1 LSRKVRAEIY
11 LADYE
16 LGRFIRYQ
24 QAEAR
29 RLGYPIMSTFA
40 RDIARGTIGCAPPTE
55 ADPVMDAV
63 AEFYHGLKEIERR
76 ILAEKYLGFGT
87 KYERARRA
95 SMSRGKLESVINS
108 LLYRCLGFLQGKGF
122 FIQKALA

>member
-1 LSRKVRAEIY
+1 MSRKVRAEIY

-40 RDIARGTIGCAPPTE
+40 RDIARGTIGAAPPTE

-63 AEFYHGLKEIERR
+63 GDFYHGLKEIERR
-76 ILAEKYLGFGT
+76 VLAEKYLDCGT
-87 KYERARRA
+87 LYQRARRA
-95 SMSRGKLESVINS
+95 SMSRGKLQAVIDR
-108 LLYRCLGFLQGKGF
+108 LLERCFGYLGGRGF
-122 FIQKALA
+122 N

>member
-1 LSRKVRAEIY
+1 VSRKVRAEIY

-40 RDIARGTIGCAPPTE
+40 RDIARGTIGVGPPTE
-55 ADPVMDAV
+55 ADPVMEAV
-63 AEFYHGLKEIERR
+63 AEFYHSLKEIERR
-76 ILAEKYLGFGT
+76 ILAEKYLDCGT
-87 KYERARRA
+87 LYERARRA
-95 SMSRGKLESVINS
+95 SVSVSRLQKSIDGLLNRCMGCLDTLKRKKL
-108 LLYRCLGFLQGKGF
+108 L
-122 FIQKALA
+122 